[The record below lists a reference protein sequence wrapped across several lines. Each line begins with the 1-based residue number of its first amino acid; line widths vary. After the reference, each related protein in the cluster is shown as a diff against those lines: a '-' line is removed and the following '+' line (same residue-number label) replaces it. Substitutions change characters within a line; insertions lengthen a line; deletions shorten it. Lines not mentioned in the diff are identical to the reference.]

1 MLRDCDQ
8 CGKEMKVKESRSNQ
22 KVSLCSQVC
31 VKAWHSV
38 EARLRRSYEV
48 NQKTGC
54 WEFIGGLR
62 NGYGAIKN
70 GGKTDGA
77 HRVSYEIHKGEI
89 SQGLFV
95 CHTCDNRK
103 CVNPEHLWLGT
114 AKDNMQ
120 DCAKKGRI
128 VTSREAFFKERHIPY
143 NATLSGEEVL
153 EIRSMVKTGIKPSEI
168 AQIVGTSRHK
178 VNDIIRGKS
187 YKHIHP

>member
-1 MLRDCDQ
+1 MLRNCNQ

-31 VKAWHSV
+31 MKAWHSV

-70 GGKTDGA
+70 GAKTDGA

-103 CVNPEHLWLGT
+103 CINPDHLWLGT
-114 AKDNMQ
+114 AKDNTQ
-120 DCAKKGRI
+120 DCVKKGRI
-128 VTSREAFFKERHIPY
+128 VTHEGDRFKDGHIPY
-143 NATLSGEEVL
+143 NAVLTKNQVL
-153 EIRSMVKTGIKPSEI
+153 EIRSLIETGVKASIIAEI
-168 AQIVGTSRHK
+168 FGTSRHK

-187 YKHIHP
+187 YKLIH